1 MSRLRQK
8 IFNCKTIVLFIFEK
22 FGGIMLGVDLKP
34 NLIKRFLVIE
44 LYSGFFKYVGN
55 KFNRVYTE
63 STSWNSECP
72 TIRTIKTHNKIEI
85 SFFQNIAYED
95 VD

>member
-1 MSRLRQK
+1 
-8 IFNCKTIVLFIFEK
+8 
-22 FGGIMLGVDLKP
+22 MLGVDLKP
-34 NLIKRFLVIE
+34 NLIKRFLVIQ

-72 TIRTIKTHNKIEI
+72 PVRTIKTLNKIEI

-95 VD
+95 VDYWLWLYFTEQQMVMVIFNGTMRVQ

>member
-1 MSRLRQK
+1 
-8 IFNCKTIVLFIFEK
+8 
-22 FGGIMLGVDLKP
+22 MLGVDLKP

-55 KFNRVYTE
+55 KFSRVYTE

-72 TIRTIKTHNKIEI
+72 PVRTIKTLNKIEI

>member
-1 MSRLRQK
+1 
-8 IFNCKTIVLFIFEK
+8 
-22 FGGIMLGVDLKP
+22 MLGVDLKP

-72 TIRTIKTHNKIEI
+72 PVRTIKTLNKIEI

-95 VD
+95 VDYWLWLYFTEQQMVMVIFNGTMRVQ

>member
-1 MSRLRQK
+1 
-8 IFNCKTIVLFIFEK
+8 
-22 FGGIMLGVDLKP
+22 MLGVDLKP

-72 TIRTIKTHNKIEI
+72 PIRTIKTLNKIEI

-95 VD
+95 VDYWLWLYFTEQQMVMVIFNGTMRVP